1 MATDAKFDRIQKII
15 PHDNADSLEIAIVS
29 NFPCVVRKGEF
40 REGDWCF
47 YIRDDA
53 KLMGWD
59 EYQER
64 INRDKEAAKTG
75 AFVTQDCFTC
85 TWQWQDNLL
94 KYLGSGGR
102 VKSIKLRGKVSMGI
116 LLKPGDVLGP
126 LVKKCYNCSNCDF
139 EYSCAEALNNRI
151 GNPDTGAA
159 YLEQQFG
166 ITHWSAPTT
175 GFGAMNVKYAGLPCG
190 LEKSDE
196 DNWENLD
203 KSDLHLGSRCLITK
217 KLDGTSTTVT
227 CFPDGKYEISSRSQT
242 FNVESMEERG
252 EENIY
257 TKFTKDAV
265 RAGLWYAKNFNTT
278 IAIRG
283 ETCCG
288 SVQNSSYN
296 KDCKLEGFFVYGC
309 EFPDKENFF
318 ERHGTYGT
326 KFHFTSVIN
335 QVEAGCGITLK
346 TVPIIEEEV
355 VTKDLLRTYNDMP
368 WGWGEGIVVNIKV
381 DDINSIPESL
391 IWHYKSKS
399 REYLMKM
406 K

>member
-1 MATDAKFDRIQKII
+1 MATDARFDKIQKII

-40 REGDWCF
+40 KEGEWCF
-47 YIRDDA
+47 YIRDDSR
-53 KLMGWD
+53 LLGWD
-59 EYQER
+59 EWQER
-64 INRDKEAAKTG
+64 INRNREAEKTG
-75 AFVTQDCFTC
+75 DFVTQDEFTC

-116 LLKPGDVLGP
+116 LLSTKTVCPDVLVFDEP
-126 LVKKCYNCSNCDF
+126 VAKTFNKTIQNP
-139 EYSCAEALNNRI
+139 EYGSS
-151 GNPDTGAA
+151 
-159 YLEQQFG
+159 YLEKRFG

-175 GFGAMNVKYAGLPCG
+175 GFGAMNVKYAGLPEG

-196 DNWENLD
+196 ENWENLPE
-203 KSDLHLGSRCLITK
+203 SDLHLGSECLVTK

-227 CFPDGKYEISSRSQT
+227 CYPDGKYEISSRSMT
-242 FNVESMEERG
+242 FNVESMTEKG

-265 RAGLWYAKNFNTT
+265 KAGLWYAKKFNTI

-288 SVQNSSYN
+288 SVQKSSYN

-309 EFPDKENFF
+309 EFPQKDNFF
-318 ERHGTYGT
+318 EKHGVYGT
-326 KFHFTSVIN
+326 QNHFLNVVN
-335 QVEAGCGITLK
+335 LMNANGFNVK
-346 TVPIIEEEV
+346 HVPIVEESIVSKE
-355 VTKDLLRTYNDMP
+355 LLKKYNDMS
-368 WGWGEGIVVNIKV
+368 WEWGEGVVINV
-381 DDINSIPESL
+381 RVEDINQSPESL
-391 IWHYKSKS
+391 VWQYKSKS

>member
-1 MATDAKFDRIQKII
+1 MSTDARFEKISKII
-15 PHDNADSLEIAIVS
+15 PHENSDNLEIAIVS

-40 REGDWCF
+40 NEGDWCF

-53 KLMGWD
+53 KLLGFD
-59 EYQER
+59 EYKARLEQ
-64 INRDKEAAKTG
+64 DKKAAKTG
-75 AFVTQDCFTC
+75 DFVTQDEFTC

-94 KYLGSGGR
+94 KYLGGSGR

-116 LLKPGDVLGP
+116 LLKPKDVIG
-126 LVKKCYNCSNCDF
+126 YGCSNSNDVF
-139 EYSCAEALNNRI
+139 FDDACAEMLNNMI
-151 GNPDTGAA
+151 SDPNTGVM
-159 YLEQQFG
+159 YLEHRFG

-175 GFGAMNVKYAGLPCG
+175 GMGDMNVKYAGLPEG

-196 DNWENLD
+196 ENWENIPE
-203 KSDLHLGSRCLITK
+203 SDLHIGSKCLVTK

-227 CFPDGKYEISSRSQT
+227 CYPDGRYEISSRSQT
-242 FNVESMEERG
+242 FNIENMLEKN
-252 EENIY
+252 EENVY

-265 RAGLWYAKNFNTT
+265 KAGLWYAKEHNTI

-309 EFPDKENFF
+309 EFPEDQNYYEK
-318 ERHGTYGT
+318 HGIYGT
-326 KFHFTSVIN
+326 SRHFSVVVDEMN
-335 QVEAGCGITLK
+335 NHGFNVK
-346 TVPIIEEEV
+346 TVPIIGEDV
-355 VTKDLLRTYNDMP
+355 VSKELLKKYNDMS
-368 WGWGEGIVVNIKV
+368 WEFGEGVVLNIKI
-381 DDINSIPESL
+381 DNINDVLMSFV
-391 IWHYKSKS
+391 WDYKSKS

>member
-1 MATDAKFDRIQKII
+1 MATDARFEKVQKII

-40 REGDWCF
+40 KEGEWCF

-53 KLMGWD
+53 KLLGWD

-64 INRDKEAAKTG
+64 INRDKEAEKTG
-75 AFVTQDCFTC
+75 DFVTQDGFTC
-85 TWQWQDNLL
+85 TWQWQDSLL

-116 LLKPGDVLGP
+116 LLKPETVMPYKLTDVNDN
-126 LVKKCYNCSNCDF
+126 VFND
-139 EYSCAEALNNRI
+139 LNTI
-151 GNPDTGAA
+151 ISNPDSGSAF
-159 YLEQQFG
+159 LEKKFG
-166 ITHWSAPTT
+166 ISHWSAPTT

-190 LEKSDE
+190 LAKSDE
-196 DNWENLD
+196 ENWENLPE
-203 KSDLHLGSRCLITK
+203 SDLHIGAECLVTK

-227 CFPDGKYEISSRSQT
+227 CFPDGKYEVSSRSQT
-242 FNVESMEERG
+242 FNIESMNEKG
-252 EENIY
+252 EENLY

-265 RAGLWYAKNFNTT
+265 KAGLWYAKKFNTV

-288 SVQNSSYN
+288 SVQKSSYN
-296 KDCKLEGFFVYGC
+296 KDCKLEGFYVYGC
-309 EFPDKENFF
+309 EFPEKENFF
-318 ERHGTYGT
+318 EKHGTFGT
-326 KFHFTSVIN
+326 SQHFIPILN
-335 QVEAGCGITLK
+335 LIEGECGIKLK
-346 TVPIIEEEV
+346 SVPIIEETIVSKE
-355 VTKDLLRTYNDMP
+355 LLQKYNDMP
-368 WGWGEGIVVNIKV
+368 WEWGEGVVINVKV
-381 DDINSIPESL
+381 DDIDQVPESL
-391 IWHYKSKS
+391 IWDYKSKS

>member
-1 MATDAKFDRIQKII
+1 MATDAKFDKIQKII
-15 PHDNADSLEIAIVS
+15 PHENSTNLEIAIVS

-40 REGDWCF
+40 KEGEWCF

-53 KLMGWD
+53 KLLGWD
-59 EYQER
+59 EWQER
-64 INRDKEAAKTG
+64 INRDKEAEKTG
-75 AFVTQDCFTC
+75 DFVTQDGFTS

-116 LLKPGDVLGP
+116 LLKPKDVIPFP
-126 LVKKCYNCSNCDF
+126 LAYVNDNICNG
-139 EYSCAEALNNRI
+139 LNTI
-151 GNPDTGAA
+151 ISNPDSGAKF
-159 YLEQQFG
+159 LEQNFG
-166 ITHWSAPTT
+166 IAHWSAPTT
-175 GFGAMNVKYAGLPCG
+175 GFGSMNVKFCGLPEG
-190 LEKSDE
+190 LAKSDE
-196 DNWENLD
+196 ENWENLPE
-203 KSDLHLGSRCLITK
+203 SDLHLGSECLVTK

-227 CFPDGKYEISSRSQT
+227 CYPDGKYEISSRSMT
-242 FNVESMEERG
+242 FNVESMTEKG

-265 RAGLWYAKNFNTT
+265 KAGIWYAKKFNTI

-288 SVQNSSYN
+288 SVQKSSYN

-309 EFPDKENFF
+309 EFPQKENFF
-318 ERHGTYGT
+318 EKHGVYGT
-326 KFHFTSVIN
+326 DFHWKTILN
-335 QVEAGCGITLK
+335 LIEDEYGISLK
-346 TVPIIEEEV
+346 SVPIVEEEIV
-355 VTKDLLRTYNDMP
+355 SKELLRKYNEMP
-368 WGWGEGIVVNIKV
+368 WEWGEGVVINVKV
-381 DDINSIPESL
+381 EDINQSPESL
-391 IWHYKSKS
+391 VWDYKSKS

>member
-1 MATDAKFDRIQKII
+1 MATDAKFDKIQKII

-40 REGDWCF
+40 KEGDWCF

-59 EYQER
+59 EYQARLE
-64 INRDKEAAKTG
+64 RDKEAAKTG

-116 LLKPGDVLGP
+116 LLSTKTVCPDVLVFDEP
-126 LVKKCYNCSNCDF
+126 VAETFNKTIQNP
-139 EYSCAEALNNRI
+139 EYGSS
-151 GNPDTGAA
+151 
-159 YLEQQFG
+159 YLEKRFG

-175 GFGAMNVKYAGLPCG
+175 GFGSMNVKFCGLPEG
-190 LEKSDE
+190 LLRSDE
-196 DNWENLD
+196 ENWENLPE
-203 KSDLHLGSRCLITK
+203 SDLHLGSDCLITK

-227 CFPDGKYEISSRSQT
+227 CYPDGKYEVSSRSMT
-242 FNVESMEERG
+242 FNVESMNEKG
-252 EENIY
+252 EDNIY

-265 RAGLWYAKNFNTT
+265 KAGLWYAKKFNTI

-288 SVQNSSYN
+288 SVQKSSYN

-309 EFPDKENFF
+309 EFPQKENFF
-318 ERHGTYGT
+318 EKHGVWGT
-326 KFHFTSVIN
+326 DYHFFPVLNLIEEGSGIELKPVPIIGNAVVSKELLEMYNNYPWEWGEGVVINVKVEDIN
-335 QVEAGCGITLK
+335 QV
-346 TVPIIEEEV
+346 
-355 VTKDLLRTYNDMP
+355 
-368 WGWGEGIVVNIKV
+368 
-381 DDINSIPESL
+381 PESL
-391 IWHYKSKS
+391 VWDYKSKS

>member
-1 MATDAKFDRIQKII
+1 MATDAKFDKIQKII

-40 REGDWCF
+40 KEGDWVF

-116 LLKPGDVLGP
+116 LLKPKDVLDQFGIDSFTFIDADAEH
-126 LVKKCYNCSNCDF
+126 LNMLISDSN
-139 EYSCAEALNNRI
+139 
-151 GNPDTGAA
+151 TGATF
-159 YLEQQFG
+159 LEKQFG

-175 GFGAMNVKYAGLPCG
+175 GFGSMNVKFCGLPEG
-190 LEKSDE
+190 LGRSDE
-196 DNWENLD
+196 ENWENLPE
-203 KSDLHLGSRCLITK
+203 SDLHLGSECLVTK

-227 CFPDGKYEISSRSQT
+227 CYPDGKYEVSSRSMT
-242 FNVESMEERG
+242 FNVESMNEKG
-252 EENIY
+252 EDNIY

-265 RAGLWYAKNFNTT
+265 KAGLWYAKKFNTI

-288 SVQNSSYN
+288 SVQKSSYN

-309 EFPDKENFF
+309 EFPQKENFF
-318 ERHGTYGT
+318 EKHGVYGT
-326 KFHFTSVIN
+326 DFHWRTILNLIEDES
-335 QVEAGCGITLK
+335 GIALK
-346 TVPIIEEEV
+346 SVPIVEEEIV
-355 VTKDLLRTYNDMP
+355 SKELLRKYNDMP
-368 WGWGEGIVVNIKV
+368 WEWGEGVVINVKV
-381 DDINSIPESL
+381 EDINQVPESL
-391 IWHYKSKS
+391 VWDYKSKS